1 MAKIP
6 GTNVASPIAPF
17 TTDDQFPTHD
27 AIYGKGGQREVA
39 TIAER
44 DAIPLARLTE
54 GCTCYVAA
62 TEKTYRWKSNA
73 WVDDTPEFASDA
85 SDISYTPSGSSTPT
99 NVAAALDGK
108 ASTSALTDGLAGKQ
122 GTINDLNTIRSG
134 AGKGA
139 TSVQGVKMEGD
150 NNPLTPDGNGVVT
163 IPQPEIPDAV
173 TSVIAN
179 NELVFQTPDGQSVK
193 GKVGIS
199 TGADGLLHLTLTD
212 EEGHT
217 YSSPI
222 AGLRVNGNALQYSND
237 GETWV
242 TVQTF
247 GKLAIKYAQAS
258 DPASGDEGDLALVGT
273 TNAYVLKVYVGGSWV
288 SVCDIGTLDLTSDG
302 ITMVGESKTLTQ
314 KLAEMETGFDMAV
327 EEFSLTGA
335 GSTALRE
342 YGDHLYEAGDKI
354 KLKISGYRGSTNS
367 STLSLRVALVA
378 AQGDMTLVETL
389 LEVNGAGAT
398 TYDIEYDVVTG
409 GYIYVY
415 TKSVAD
421 NVFSIECSLAVSYS
435 NVLDK
440 KSIEDSLTSEST
452 AKVLSAKQGKVLGD
466 ALHAL
471 EDKAEGY
478 DEVKDALTRTQKV
491 FDVPAIFSNL
501 QRFFSSEPLEEGTIL
516 HINVDVDGKSL
527 SSASNPVLKIAIMEG
542 QTQNSAVVEE
552 IRSWN
557 GYASN
562 DEVFISE
569 SFVYKMT
576 GSGYVYLYLNISNIG
591 YSDADISIAYE
602 IDTSDALNEII
613 DERIEDADLGNVP
626 MLSDNQSDV
635 DFEVSDEKGNSI
647 VAFKNGHIR
656 TKNFNSEDSSH
667 SLSVMVVGTKIIVQ
681 NN

>member
-1 MAKIP
+1 MKIVKLNDAEGNGIYPVGHSDAIKIKNQSQTLTAKLVEIDTK
-6 GTNVASPIAPF
+6 TNVS
-17 TTDDQFPTHD
+17 
-27 AIYGKGGQREVA
+27 V
-39 TIAER
+39 
-44 DAIPLARLTE
+44 
-54 GCTCYVAA
+54 
-62 TEKTYRWKSNA
+62 N
-73 WVDDTPEFASDA
+73 
-85 SDISYTPSGSSTPT
+85 SSTGVTIGSISNPQLVIDKDT
-99 NVAAALDGK
+99 N
-108 ASTSALTDGLAGKQ
+108 
-122 GTINDLNTIRSG
+122 NDQVYLRFT
-134 AGKGA
+134 KGND
-139 TSVQGVKMEGD
+139 TYSVVI
-150 NNPLTPDGNGVVT
+150 PSLRVDGN
-163 IPQPEIPDAV
+163 E
-173 TSVIAN
+173 
-179 NELVFQTPDGQSVK
+179 
-193 GKVGIS
+193 
-199 TGADGLLHLTLTD
+199 
-212 EEGHT
+212 
-217 YSSPI
+217 
-222 AGLRVNGNALQYSND
+222 LQYSND
-237 GETWV
+237 GQQWNPI
-242 TVQTF
+242 QTF
-247 GKLAIKYAQAS
+247 GTFGIKYVGS
-258 DPASGDEGDLALVGT
+258 TDPSTGTWALGDLILVGL
-273 TNAYVLKVYVGGSWV
+273 NSSYELKVYDGNGTWQPLGSINDV
-288 SVCDIGTLDLTSDG
+288 SLNAADIDYTPQDSTWNVPKVKQALDALRTSDG

-542 QTQNSAVVEE
+542 QTQSSAVVEE
-552 IRSWN
+552 IRAWN

-635 DFEVSDEKGNSI
+635 DFEVSDENGNSI